1 MPEVDD
7 TLWFSLCAFLFVPL
21 LVIVPLLAYASSHF
35 MHQLLKELFSWKEK
49 KKSLGFYKNLEP
61 YLPKLY

>member
-1 MPEVDD
+1 MPKIDD
-7 TLWFSLCAFLFVPL
+7 THWFTKCAFLF
-21 LVIVPLLAYASSHF
+21 VPLLAYASSHF
-35 MHQLLKELFSWKEK
+35 MRQLLKELFSWKEK